1 MFNPNEKG
9 IPITRNPIPPPAL
22 SGSGSKGIISA
33 PNGAPPFILGAKLV
47 VFCKRC
53 HWVFFFLWSN

>member
-9 IPITRNPIPPPAL
+9 IPIIRNPIPPPAL

-33 PNGAPPFILGAKLV
+33 SYGAPPFILGVKISAN
-47 VFCKRC
+47 FWDC
-53 HWVFFFLWSN
+53 HTPE

>member
-9 IPITRNPIPPPAL
+9 IPIIRNPIPPPAL

-33 PNGAPPFILGAKLV
+33 SYGAPPFILGAKV
-47 VFCKRC
+47 RISIV
-53 HWVFFFLWSN
+53 S

>member
-9 IPITRNPIPPPAL
+9 IPIIRNPIPPPAL

-33 PNGAPPFILGAKLV
+33 SLRGTPFHSGRKISAN
-47 VFCKRC
+47 FWDC
-53 HWVFFFLWSN
+53 HTPE